1 MTAAGPEPIG
11 RPAAR
16 RLVLASASPRRA
28 ELLSLLGLR
37 FDVRPAAVDESPRP
51 GEAAE
56 ALAERLARDKALAV
70 TPPAGPSLVVAAD
83 TVVVLD
89 GALLGKPRDVP
100 EAARFVGRLA
110 GRTHEVMTGLAV
122 RATPEET
129 IVSEVVRSRVT
140 FAPMRP
146 AEIDWYARSGEG
158 LDKAGAYALQG
169 IGAVFVQS
177 VEGSY
182 TNVIGLPMERL
193 YPSLVRFGILDPSG
207 S

>member
-1 MTAAGPEPIG
+1 MA
-11 RPAAR
+11 PARFAPAR

-28 ELLSLLGLR
+28 ELLRLLGVA
-37 FDVRPAAVDESPRP
+37 FEIRPADVDEAPRP
-51 GEAAE
+51 GEPPAD
-56 ALAERLARDKALAV
+56 LAERLAREKALA
-70 TPPAGPSLVVAAD
+70 TAATGGPALVVAAD

-89 GALLGKPRDVP
+89 GALLGKPRDRA
-100 EAARFVGRLA
+100 EAALFVGRLA

-122 RATPEET
+122 RAIPEET
-129 IVSEVVRSRVT
+129 LDSEVVRSRVT
-140 FAPMRP
+140 FAPMRRE
-146 AEIDWYARSGEG
+146 EIAWYAESGEG

-169 IGAVFVQS
+169 IGAVFVQG

-193 YPSLVRFGILDPSG
+193 YPSLVRYGVLAIAS